1 MSPRAYRARSAP
13 TRSSDTRGKVIAAVR
28 ELLAEG
34 AFHEATVEEVA
45 DRAGVSRATVY
56 QHFGSRLGLL
66 DAMCESFDA
75 NPELLELR
83 RVVVDENPATALE
96 RTIAGS
102 VAFWASESPVLKEI
116 YGVVAIDPAARNL
129 VDRQRRDRRSELS
142 RLVENLV
149 RSDRLAAGVSRR
161 DALLTL
167 LLLTSFETYCEL
179 REAGL
184 SDRRAA
190 AFLKARAGR
199 ELLSPLG

>member
-1 MSPRAYRARSAP
+1 M
-13 TRSSDTRGKVIAAVR
+13 IAAVR

-149 RSDRLAAGVSRR
+149 RSGRLAAGVSRR

-184 SDRRAA
+184 SDRQTA
-190 AFLKARAGR
+190 AFLKVRAGR
-199 ELLSPLG
+199 ELLSPVG